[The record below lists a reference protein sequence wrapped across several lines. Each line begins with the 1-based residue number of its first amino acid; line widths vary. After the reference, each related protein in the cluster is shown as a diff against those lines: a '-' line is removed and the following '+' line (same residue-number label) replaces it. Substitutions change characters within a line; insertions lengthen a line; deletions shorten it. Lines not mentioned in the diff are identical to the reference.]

1 MGVFLFV
8 NPENMAYRNYGKTD
22 KKPTECLFVGNIPFD
37 YQEEDIRDIFRSL
50 GNLKK
55 ITMGRDRMTGRPKGH
70 AFVEFYEIQDAT
82 EAFETLQGKEVSG
95 RVLRLDYDAGLNR
108 KHTGPSRGSRDGRDD
123 RYDPYHRSSRP
134 ERSRSPRDRY
144 ARRSPDRRY
153 GEHSRQDDRGSRRAY
168 SPARRDRRSPPPREE
183 PRGYQPSNRSPR
195 REGLDDRRRYDDS
208 RSTASSQYGDR
219 RRRSPSPSYEAPYE
233 QSSGGG
239 SEFRRERTP
248 PSTDPAYVAPPVVHP
263 SRMARNPPALAEYH
277 SQGAYDRSES
287 RY

>member
-134 ERSRSPRDRY
+134 ERSRSPRTDTR
-144 ARRSPDRRY
+144 
-153 GEHSRQDDRGSRRAY
+153 DDLPTVDMEST
-168 SPARRDRRSPPPREE
+168 RDRMIVVAAVRIPLLVVTVVALLQERNLVVINPPIALPVERDWMIAVGMTI
-183 PRGYQPSNRSPR
+183 RGLPLPLNMETVVVALLLLPTRLLMSNLLA
-195 REGLDDRRRYDDS
+195 EV
-208 RSTASSQYGDR
+208 ASSEGNEL
-219 RRRSPSPSYEAPYE
+219 PLPLI
-233 QSSGGG
+233 
-239 SEFRRERTP
+239 P
-248 PSTDPAYVAPPVVHP
+248 PTWLLP
-263 SRMARNPPALAEYH
+263 
-277 SQGAYDRSES
+277 
-287 RY
+287 